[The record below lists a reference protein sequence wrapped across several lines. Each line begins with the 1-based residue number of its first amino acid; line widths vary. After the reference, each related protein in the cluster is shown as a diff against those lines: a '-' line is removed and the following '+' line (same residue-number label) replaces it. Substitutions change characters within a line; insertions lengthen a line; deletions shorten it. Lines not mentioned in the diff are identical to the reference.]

1 LRRKINLTAA
11 CVEGEMTAIS
21 EPFAPAAK
29 SVSPRFAEWARWVV
43 LGIAFVVS
51 GIVLGCVAALRSA
64 PFS

>member
-1 LRRKINLTAA
+1 
-11 CVEGEMTAIS
+11 MSAIS
-21 EPFAPAAK
+21 EPSTPVAK
-29 SVSPRFAEWARWVV
+29 SVSPRFAEWARWAV